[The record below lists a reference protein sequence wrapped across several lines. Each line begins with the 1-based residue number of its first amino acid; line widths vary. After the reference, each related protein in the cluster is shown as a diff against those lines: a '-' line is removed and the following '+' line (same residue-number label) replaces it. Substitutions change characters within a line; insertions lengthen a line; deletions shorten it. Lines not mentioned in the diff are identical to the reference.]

1 MIDLLTP
8 VNWMRFTCKHMG
20 DSLLRNFHNVS
31 LDRTNFCF
39 KSISVSKQ
47 IKQTICCTLRLKIR
61 FIFIKTSP
69 FRNYVNTIYVFF
81 YKFVLINV

>member
-20 DSLLRNFHNVS
+20 DSLLRNFHYVS

-39 KSISVSKQ
+39 KSIFANKTNYLLYFKVEN
-47 IKQTICCTLRLKIR
+47 KIY
-61 FIFIKTSP
+61 FYKNFTFS
-69 FRNYVNTIYVFF
+69 NYVNTIYVFF